1 MAEAPVVEVVP
12 AAEIAARVAELGEAL
27 SADYRDRNPVLV
39 AVLVGSLP
47 LLADLV
53 RAMTIPLEVDFL
65 GLSRFGEGG
74 RIRIAL
80 DTAETVAGRHVVIVE
95 DVTDTGLT
103 LTVLRRMLEDRG
115 AASVATVTLVDKIR
129 RRLVDVPIEYR
140 GFEVGDE
147 YLVGYGLDW
156 KGRYRNLGSL
166 WAVLDLEALVDDP
179 DALVGVLYGGAGAR
193 LRPWE
198 GGDGP
203 DEGGGAHLA

>member
-1 MAEAPVVEVVP
+1 MGEGRVLEVVTAP
-12 AAEIAARVAELGEAL
+12 QLADRVAELGRVIAE
-27 SADYRDRNPVLV
+27 DYTDRQPLLV

-47 LLADLV
+47 FLADLA
-53 RAMTIPLEVDFL
+53 RAISIPLEVDFL

-80 DTAETVAGRHVVIVE
+80 DTAETVEGRHVIIVE
-95 DVTDTGLT
+95 DIVDTGLT

-115 AASVATVTLVDKIR
+115 AASVATVTLVDKTR

-156 KGRYRNLGSL
+156 RGRYRNLRSL
-166 WAVLDLEALVDDP
+166 WAVLDLEALVNDP
-179 DALVGVLYGGAGAR
+179 AALVGVLYPSG
-193 LRPWE
+193 
-198 GGDGP
+198 
-203 DEGGGAHLA
+203 